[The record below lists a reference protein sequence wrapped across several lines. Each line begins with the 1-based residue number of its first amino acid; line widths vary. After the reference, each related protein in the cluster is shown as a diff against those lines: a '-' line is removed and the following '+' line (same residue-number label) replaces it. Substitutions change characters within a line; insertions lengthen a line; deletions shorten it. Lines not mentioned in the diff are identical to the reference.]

1 MIPKNKTTVFHRGH
15 DSLLMLLI
23 AFNLLLLVGLWVG
36 IHIYTEHE
44 RVNAI
49 HNASNDMDT
58 LARGYEQYTLRTL
71 HHDDEVIKYLKYQY
85 ESHNNTI
92 DLPNFV
98 ERGLLSSDLLILASI
113 ANEKGELVATTRVG
127 PFQKINLRDRE
138 HFNVHVANDSQKMF
152 ISKPVIGRVSS
163 TESLQMTR
171 RLNYADGSF
180 GGVVVLSAD
189 PSSFTDFYNQADFGT
204 QGMISLLGS
213 DGTYRAIR
221 VGNTPKRNIA
231 VDFAKTVALYTS
243 AHSADIP
250 VVVSAIDEIPRIS
263 AYRQLDEYPLMV
275 SVGISMDDVLRD
287 VNLAA
292 TTHYRWV
299 VVASCMI
306 IGFLVVT
313 ALLAFKLKNH
323 QEKMEYLAGH
333 DSLTQLP
340 NRLLFLRR
348 LQSEINST
356 QGENNGT
363 AVLFIDLDN
372 FKNINDSLGHETGDK
387 LLCAVAERLQSA
399 VRNSDSVFRLGG
411 DEFTVILHNFT
422 DDKVAILASN
432 RIIAAL
438 EKPFS
443 INGKALSIGASV
455 GISRHPL
462 DGNTTSELLQHA
474 DIAMYQAKTEEKGAY
489 RFFSARVGNEMAER
503 LALEQSIREGIS
515 RHEFFLT
522 YQPKIDLISERI
534 VGFEAL
540 MRWQHPLKG
549 IVLPTEFIPA
559 AEATGLILPLGQR
572 ALEMACEQMQRW
584 QMAGL
589 GWIPVA
595 VNVSPRQF
603 NSSHLVDDI
612 VAALENHGV
621 PASILEVELTESLV
635 MDDPVAA
642 ELILLKLRAIGIK
655 VSIDDFGA
663 GHSSLASLMHYSVD
677 CLKIDRAFIQS
688 GATEIIRTVISLAK
702 SFHLQVVAEG
712 VETAAQRDMLRALSC
727 EIVQGYF
734 YSRPIRAEEVPEL
747 LVRFLSENS
756 FQSVRAKPLAP
767 IV

>member
-1 MIPKNKTTVFHRGH
+1 MIPKTKTTVFHRGH
-15 DSLLMLLI
+15 DSLLVLLL

-36 IHIYTEHE
+36 IHIYTENE
-44 RVNAI
+44 RVAAL
-49 HNASNDMDT
+49 HSASSDMDT

-71 HHDDEVIKYLKYQY
+71 HHDDEVVKYLKFQY
-85 ESHNNTI
+85 ESNNGMI
-92 DLPNFV
+92 DLPDFI

-113 ANEKGELVATTRVG
+113 ANEKGDLVATTKTG
-127 PFQKINLRDRE
+127 PFQTVNLRDRE
-138 HFNVHVANDSQKMF
+138 HFKVHIANDSQKMF
-152 ISKPVIGRVSS
+152 ISKPVMGRVSNKE
-163 TESLQMTR
+163 TLQMSR
-171 RLNYADGSF
+171 RLNYANGSF
-180 GGVVVLSAD
+180 RGVVVLSAD
-189 PSSFTDFYNQADFGT
+189 PASFTDFYNKADFGA
-204 QGMISLLGS
+204 QGMVSLLGA

-221 VGNTPKRNIA
+221 VGETAKRN
-231 VDFAKTVALYTS
+231 VTVNFANTLALYTA
-243 AHSADIP
+243 AHKTDSP
-250 VVVSAIDEIPRIS
+250 VVINAIDDIPRIS
-263 AYRQLDEYPLMV
+263 AFRQLDEYPLSV
-275 SVGISMDDVLRD
+275 SVGISVDDVLRD

-292 TTHYRWV
+292 VTHYRWAV
-299 VVASCMI
+299 GASCLI
-306 IGFLVVT
+306 IGFMIVT
-313 ALLAFKLKNH
+313 GLLAFKLKNH
-323 QEKMEYLAGH
+323 QAQMEYLAGH
-333 DSLTQLP
+333 DPLTQLP
-340 NRLLFLRR
+340 NRLLFLRH
-348 LQSEINST
+348 LQNEINYAQNKKS
-356 QGENNGT
+356 GT
-363 AVLFIDLDN
+363 GVLFIDLDN

-411 DEFTVILHNFT
+411 DEFTVILNNFT
-422 DDKVAILASN
+422 DDKVAVLASN
-432 RIIAAL
+432 RIITAM

-443 INGKALSIGASV
+443 INGKSLSIGASV

-462 DGNTTSELLQHA
+462 DGTTTTELLQHA

-489 RFFSARVGNEMAER
+489 RFFSARLGTEMAER

-515 RHEFFLT
+515 RQEFFLT
-522 YQPKIDLISERI
+522 YQPKIDLMSERV

-549 IVLPTEFIPA
+549 IVLPSEFIPA
-559 AEATGLILPLGQR
+559 AEATGLILPLGRR

-584 QMAGL
+584 QTAGL

-595 VNVSPRQF
+595 VNVSARQF
-603 NSSHLVDDI
+603 NSSHLIQDV

-621 PASILEVELTESLV
+621 PPSILEVELTESLV
-635 MDDPVAA
+635 MNDPIAA
-642 ELILLKLRAIGIK
+642 EAILMKLRAIGIK

-702 SFHLQVVAEG
+702 SFHLQVIAEG

-734 YSRPIRAEEVPEL
+734 YSMPVRAEEVPAL
-747 LVRFLSENS
+747 LTRFLSEDIFKFGHVKS
-756 FQSVRAKPLAP
+756 ATP